1 MAAAGGVRVEVGVQ
15 RGREV
20 GRFASIAG
28 REVEGDEP
36 VVKIEFSG
44 MNTIHAVWLTL
55 DQSKRLAARLLEVSA
70 ELSRLRTALR
80 KRAK

>member
-1 MAAAGGVRVEVGVQ
+1 MIMSEKFDVDLDYLKDM
-15 RGREV
+15 
-20 GRFASIAG
+20 
-28 REVEGDEP
+28 EVEGDEP
-36 VVKIEFSG
+36 VVKVEFSG